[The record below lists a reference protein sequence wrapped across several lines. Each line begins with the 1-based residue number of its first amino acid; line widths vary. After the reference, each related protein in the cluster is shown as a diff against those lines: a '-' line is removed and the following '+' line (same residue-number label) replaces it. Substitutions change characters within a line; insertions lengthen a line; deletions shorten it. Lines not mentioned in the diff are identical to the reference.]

1 MVNLFARLYG
11 RTRQR
16 TCATLMWASTASVQ
30 GVAVVAIALLAL
42 CRPATAQ
49 TAVASDAQIKA
60 AYLHKLPGFVEWPP
74 EAFASPSSPMVIGVV
89 NADAVYE
96 ELSRQVSGRA
106 FQGRAVEL
114 RRVERDA
121 TTMTLHVLF
130 IGSKEPR
137 EIRRLVDKAAG
148 RAVLTIASSSSI
160 VETSAVLN
168 LVELDGRIRVE
179 ASLPAA
185 AKAGL
190 KLSSRLLSVA
200 SRVVEAA
207 P

>member
-1 MVNLFARLYG
+1 MVDLFARLYG
-11 RTRQR
+11 RTRHR
-16 TCATLMWASTASVQ
+16 ACAPLMWASTASVQ

-42 CRPATAQ
+42 CNTATGQ
-49 TAVASDAQIKA
+49 TAVASDAQVKA
-60 AYLHKLPGFVEWPP
+60 AYLHKLPGFIEWPP
-74 EAFASPSSPMVIGVV
+74 EGFASPSSPIVIGLVD
-89 NADAVYE
+89 ADAVYE
-96 ELSRQVSGRA
+96 ELRRQVSGRA
-106 FQGRAVEL
+106 IQGRAVEL
-114 RRVERDA
+114 RRVEHDA
-121 TTMTLHVLF
+121 TIMTLHVLF

-137 EIRRLVDKAAG
+137 ETRRLLDKATG
-148 RAVLTIASSSSI
+148 RPVLTITSSSSI
-160 VETSAVLN
+160 LETSAVLN

-185 AKAGL
+185 AKARL